1 MNITMPA
8 IGLLIYC
15 FDDPVDGRSRSKVAG
30 FYIIFLQPFF
40 LSLRLLGMFDERKM
54 VLRIQRGDV
63 RAFTLLVSQY
73 ERLVFHVV
81 HRLTLDQSD
90 AEDICQD
97 VFLKV
102 YNRLNTFGFES
113 KLSTWIARIA
123 YLTAIDYLRKYRKQ
137 TTTELSDTLEHNYFT
152 TETPEQVLTQKE
164 VSAYVNKLIAQLP
177 EQYRTVLTL
186 YHLDEFSYPE
196 IEQITGMPE
205 GTVKN
210 YLFRARKLLKE
221 KLDSYLKHER

>member
-1 MNITMPA
+1 
-8 IGLLIYC
+8 
-15 FDDPVDGRSRSKVAG
+15 
-30 FYIIFLQPFF
+30 
-40 LSLRLLGMFDERKM
+40 MFDEQEV

-63 RAFTLLVSQY
+63 RAFTVLVNQY

-81 HRLTLDQSD
+81 HRLTLDQAD
-90 AEDICQD
+90 AQDICQD

-102 YNRLNTFGFES
+102 YNRLNTFAFES

-137 TTTELSDTLEHNYFT
+137 TTTDLTDTLEQTYFT
-152 TETPEQVLTQKE
+152 TETPEQALTQKD
-164 VSAYVNKLIAQLP
+164 VSAYVNNLIAQLP
-177 EQYRTVLTL
+177 AQYRTVLTL

-196 IEQITGMPE
+196 IEQITGLPE

-210 YLFRARKLLKE
+210 YLFRARKLLKD
-221 KLDSYLKHER
+221 KLDSYLKDE

>member
-1 MNITMPA
+1 MNKTMPA
-8 IGLLIYC
+8 IGLLFTC
-15 FDDPVDGRSRSKVAG
+15 VDDPVDGGPGGKVAG
-30 FYIIFLQPFF
+30 FYVLFLQPFP
-40 LSLRLLGMFDERKM
+40 LGLRLLGMFDEQEV

-63 RAFTLLVSQY
+63 RAFTVLVNQY

-81 HRLTLDQSD
+81 HRLTLDQAD
-90 AEDICQD
+90 AQDICQD

-102 YNRLNTFGFES
+102 YNRLNTFAFES

-137 TTTELSDTLEHNYFT
+137 TTTDLTDTLEQTYFT
-152 TETPEQVLTQKE
+152 TETPEQALTQKD
-164 VSAYVNKLIAQLP
+164 VSAYVNNLIAQLP
-177 EQYRTVLTL
+177 AQYRTVLTL

-196 IEQITGMPE
+196 IEQITGLPE

-210 YLFRARKLLKE
+210 YLFRARKLLKD
-221 KLDSYLKHER
+221 KLDSYLKDE